1 LRDIIITEY
10 FSCVLLAI
18 IFVYSMM
25 EKKRTAFKQTVF
37 RVSTAVTLV
46 SILLT
51 IANFY
56 LFGLGE
62 KVPAWLDFSVATLF
76 HVGLA
81 CSVSSITA
89 AMVVTI
95 YEYRPASPRLKV
107 AVVVISGVCILEVL
121 LALSNAFTGW
131 LFSVDE
137 RSVYHYGP
145 IYRIDLIYLVIAYVI
160 IEVFYRL
167 EKKRVKRS
175 FRLIVYSLPVLALM
189 MGGYQHFY
197 LGHVLT
203 GTILS
208 LSLLVLF
215 IYGQQQRLHTD
226 PLTELS
232 NREAFFHVLQR
243 LSARKQGYR
252 VIMIGIGQFKLVN
265 NQFGQRAG
273 DMFLREVGS
282 FFATLEPSVAAYR
295 FTGVE
300 FALVAVGMPDQVY
313 EALLARVSERFR
325 RPWTA
330 DGEALTLHA
339 TISDIRYPDHAASV
353 DELIAALEYSVR
365 IAKNDVSRGGVV
377 RFDAQLRSEFGR
389 RNYVLSQLEYALA
402 EDNFFIYIQPV
413 YDCRKKRFT
422 GGEVLLRLNEK
433 NGRPISPGE
442 FIPLAIEAGIA
453 TELGWMVL
461 EKTCRFISENKAAGI
476 EWLSVN
482 ISSQQNEFD
491 ETAHRLELLLEKYD
505 IPPKCIKLEIT
516 ERVLLDDMDK
526 ARATIDELGD
536 RSIGVF
542 LDDFGTGYS
551 NLVSMMSL
559 PFECIKIDKSLI
571 GGIAQNPRAY
581 GLLQTVINGI
591 RAMHTI
597 VLAEGVETHE
607 QDEIVH
613 RLGIDFIQ
621 GYYYA
626 RPVPQEEFLWL
637 IRQSGKAKC

>member
-1 LRDIIITEY
+1 M
-10 FSCVLLAI
+10 LAI
-18 IFVYSMM
+18 IFVYSLM
-25 EKKRTAFKQTVF
+25 ERNRSALKQNVF
-37 RVSTAVTLV
+37 RVSVAVTLFT
-46 SILLT
+46 ILLT
-51 IANFY
+51 IVTFH
-56 LFGLGE
+56 LFELAE
-62 KVPAWLDFSVATLF
+62 QIPRWLDYAAATLY
-76 HVGLA
+76 HIGIA
-81 CSVSSITA
+81 CSVSSITG

-95 YEYRPASPRLKV
+95 YEYRPSSRRMKV
-107 AVVVISGVCILEVL
+107 AALVIAAICALEILI
-121 LALSNAFTGW
+121 AIANIYTGW
-131 LFSVDE
+131 LFTVDE
-137 RSVYHYGP
+137 SSSYQHGP
-145 IYRIDLIYLVIAYVI
+145 VYRIDLLYLLVAYII

-167 EKKRVKRS
+167 ERKHVKRS
-175 FRLIVYSLPVLALM
+175 FRLIVYTLPVLALV
-189 MGGYQHFY
+189 MGVYQYFY
-197 LGHVLT
+197 LDHVLT

-243 LSARKQGYR
+243 LSARKRGFR

-273 DMFLREVGS
+273 DMFLREIGAFLAS
-282 FFATLEPSVAAYR
+282 FEPRAAAYR

-300 FALVAVGMPDQVY
+300 FALVAVDIPERAY
-313 EALLARVSERFR
+313 EDLFRRVTERFKE
-325 RPWTA
+325 PWTA
-330 DGEALTLHA
+330 DGEKVTLCA
-339 TISDIRYPDHAASV
+339 AVSDIRYPDHATGV
-353 DELIAALEYSVR
+353 DELIAALEYSMR
-365 IAKNDVSRGGVV
+365 IAKSDAAAGGVV
-377 RFDAQLRSEFGR
+377 RYSAQLRSEFGR
-389 RNYVLSQLEYALA
+389 RNYVLSQMERALA
-402 EDNFFIYIQPV
+402 EDRFFIYVQPV
-413 YDCRKKRFT
+413 FDCRKKRFT

-461 EKTCRFISENKAAGI
+461 EKTCRFISENRDAGI
-476 EWLSVN
+476 DWLSVN

-491 ETAHRLELLLEKYD
+491 ETVRRLEKLLEKYD

-516 ERVLLDDMDK
+516 ERVLLDDTDK
-526 ARATIDELGD
+526 ARATIGELGG
-536 RSIGVF
+536 RGVGVF

-551 NLVSMMSL
+551 NLVNVMSL
-559 PFECIKIDKSLI
+559 PLECVKIDRALI
-571 GGIAQNPRAY
+571 RGITQNPKSY
-581 GLLQTVINGI
+581 GLLQTVVSGI

-626 RPVPQEEFLWL
+626 RPMPREEFLWL
-637 IRQSGKAKC
+637 IRQSGAAKC